1 MNFTNIRIN
10 TEGAVATISLNRP
23 DVYNAL
29 NPEIL
34 KEITEAFKFTE
45 TLKDVKVVVL
55 KGEGKGFCAGQD
67 LKMLDFSKELSAK
80 DFIENFYKPAILSVT
95 SCRLP
100 VICQLHGNAAGAGM
114 ALALACDFI
123 IAADTAAISPGFV
136 KIGLAPDSG
145 ASYFLLNAVGERK
158 AFEILAMGDKIP
170 ADEALR
176 LNLINRVVP
185 EASLD
190 SAVKAI
196 AAGLADG
203 PPVVIRSVKKLLKE
217 QAGKSLAEV
226 ISLEAEYQEKAVKT
240 EDFREA
246 VLAFQEKRKPRFKG
260 C

>member
-1 MNFTNIRIN
+1 MTNLRIN
-10 TEGAVATISLNRP
+10 KDGVVVTIILNRP

-29 NPEIL
+29 NPDIL
-34 KEITEAFKFTE
+34 KEITEAFKYSE
-45 TLKDVKVVVL
+45 SLSDVKVVVL

-80 DFIENFYKPAILSVT
+80 DFIENYYKPAVLSVT
-95 SCRLP
+95 ECKLP

-114 ALALACDFI
+114 ALALACDI
-123 IAADTAAISPGFV
+123 IVAAETAAISPGFV

-158 AFEILAMGDKIP
+158 AFEILAMGDKIT
-170 ADEALR
+170 AEEALR

-185 EASLD
+185 EGTLEA
-190 SAVKAI
+190 AVKAI
-196 AAGLADG
+196 AENLADG
-203 PPVVIRSVKKLLKE
+203 PPVVIQSVKKLLKE

-240 EDFREA
+240 ADFREA
-246 VLAFQEKRKPRFKG
+246 VMAFQEKRKPRFKG